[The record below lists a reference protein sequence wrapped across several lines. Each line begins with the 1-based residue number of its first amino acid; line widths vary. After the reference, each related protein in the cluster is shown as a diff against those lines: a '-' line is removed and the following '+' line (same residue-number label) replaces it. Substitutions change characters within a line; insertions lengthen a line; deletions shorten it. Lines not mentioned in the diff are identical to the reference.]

1 MKIKVVTDD
10 LPFPLYFY
18 APHALLFSEGI
29 CALAVRRMP
38 DAQAQWVRAAFRA
51 LRECGR
57 SYRGLVL
64 LEVAAADGTSVHIT
78 L

>member
-18 APHALLFSEGI
+18 APHALLFSEKI

-51 LRECGR
+51 LRECR
-57 SYRGLVL
+57 RNYRGLVL
-64 LEVAAADGTSVHIT
+64 VEVAAADGTSVRIT

>member
-10 LPFPLYFY
+10 LPFPLYFH
-18 APHALLFSEGI
+18 APNALLFSEKI
-29 CALAVRRMP
+29 CALAVRRMTE
-38 DAQAQWVRAAFRA
+38 AQALWVRAAFRA
-51 LRECGR
+51 LRECRR

-64 LEVAAADGTSVHIT
+64 LEVASADGTSVRIT